1 MLKKIKAGALQF
13 TMFVVLVIA
22 LLLASFVVLVST
34 HKQFEMKTDFVLQ
47 TVQNSNSGID
57 YLLKNEV
64 TNEDTLFVGLADKE
78 NTVLKL
84 YQDYW
89 GIFEKGVAV
98 SEIKKK
104 EFRKVALLGGAQP
117 EIDRV
122 ALYLEELDKPLVL
135 VGDTKIQGVAY
146 LPEQGIRTGN
156 ISGHSYYGKELIYGD
171 IKKSGALPKIKPKQI
186 EHIESILTDFKSI
199 EQEQFLDIEKDKNV
213 KNSFYKLLKL
223 FYNQN
228 EIDLVGVSLTGH
240 IIVQSESKI
249 TVDASSKLQD
259 VILKAPI
266 VEINDGV
273 NGTFQ
278 VFASKKIILGIGCKL
293 NYPSALVINE
303 ESSSVKEITNA
314 EESPLIKINKNSI
327 VKGVVAFWGETSN
340 YLPQVYI
347 GENVII
353 KGEVYCDKNLELQG
367 TVHGSIFTSGFVS
380 VQSGSMYQNHIYNGE
395 ILIDSLP
402 QEYVGLQFE
411 PSKKGVAKWLY

>member
-1 MLKKIKAGALQF
+1 
-13 TMFVVLVIA
+13 
-22 LLLASFVVLVST
+22 
-34 HKQFEMKTDFVLQ
+34 
-47 TVQNSNSGID
+47 
-57 YLLKNEV
+57 
-64 TNEDTLFVGLADKE
+64 
-78 NTVLKL
+78 
-84 YQDYW
+84 
-89 GIFEKGVAV
+89 
-98 SEIKKK
+98 
-104 EFRKVALLGGAQP
+104 
-117 EIDRV
+117 
-122 ALYLEELDKPLVL
+122 
-135 VGDTKIQGVAY
+135 
-146 LPEQGIRTGN
+146 
-156 ISGHSYYGKELIYGD
+156 
-171 IKKSGALPKIKPKQI
+171 
-186 EHIESILTDFKSI
+186 
-199 EQEQFLDIEKDKNV
+199 QFLDIEKDKNV

-303 ESSSVKEITNA
+303 ESSSEKETNNT

-347 GENVII
+347 GEDVIL
-353 KGEVYCDKNLELQG
+353 KGEVYCDKNLELLG
-367 TVHGSIFTSGFVS
+367 TVHGSIFTS
-380 VQSGSMYQNHIYNGE
+380 
-395 ILIDSLP
+395 
-402 QEYVGLQFE
+402 
-411 PSKKGVAKWLY
+411 